1 MHKIKMLR
9 EDLMAELE
17 GFADRPV
24 NEKNLEFIDKLSH
37 AIKCIDTVCAMES
50 YGEDSRGSYGYSGRS
65 YQGGGNSGRMYR
77 DDYSYGN
84 SGARRGYSNLGRY
97 SRDEAKDR
105 LVNEMEG
112 MMNEV
117 SPEAQHA
124 IQRAI
129 SALNME

>member
-1 MHKIKMLR
+1 MHKIKILR
-9 EDLMAELE
+9 DNLMEELE
-17 GFADRPV
+17 RFADSPI
-24 NEKNLEFIDKLSH
+24 NERELEFVDKLSH
-37 AIKCIDTVCAMES
+37 AIKCIDTVCAMEG
-50 YGEDSRGSYGYSGRS
+50 YDSYSGRT
-65 YQGGGNSGRMYR
+65 YRDNYSGRMYR
-77 DDYSYGN
+77 DNYSYGN
-84 SGARRGYSNLGRY
+84 MGSRRGYSNLGRY

-105 LVNEMEG
+105 LVSEMEG

>member
-1 MHKIKMLR
+1 MHKIKILR
-9 EDLMAELE
+9 DNLMEELE
-17 GFADRPV
+17 SFADRPI
-24 NEKNLEFIDKLSH
+24 NERELEFVDKLSH
-37 AIKCIDTVCAMES
+37 AIKCIDTVCAMEG
-50 YGEDSRGSYGYSGRS
+50 YDGYSGRT
-65 YQGGGNSGRMYR
+65 YRDNYSGRMYR
-77 DDYSYGN
+77 DNYSYGN
-84 SGARRGYSNLGRY
+84 MGSRRGYSNLGRY
-97 SRDEAKDR
+97 SRDEAKDK

>member
-9 EDLMAELE
+9 EDLMSELE

-24 NEKNLEFIDKLSH
+24 DERNLEYIDKLSH
-37 AIKCIDTVCAMES
+37 AIKCIDTVCAME
-50 YGEDSRGSYGYSGRS
+50 GYEGISGRS
-65 YQGGGNSGRMYR
+65 YRDGMSGRRYR

-84 SGARRGYSNLGRY
+84 FYGNTSNRRGSSNFGRY

-105 LVNEMEG
+105 LVGEMEG

-117 SPEAQHA
+117 SPEAQQA
-124 IQRAI
+124 IKRAI

>member
-1 MHKIKMLR
+1 MHKIKILR
-9 EDLMAELE
+9 DNLMEELE
-17 GFADRPV
+17 SFADRPV
-24 NEKNLEFIDKLSH
+24 NERDLEFVDKLSH
-37 AIKCIDTVCAMES
+37 AIKCIDTVCAMEG
-50 YGEDSRGSYGYSGRS
+50 YDGYSGRT
-65 YQGGGNSGRMYR
+65 YRDNYSGRMYR
-77 DDYSYGN
+77 DNYSYGN
-84 SGARRGYSNLGRY
+84 MGSRRGYSNLGRY

-105 LVNEMEG
+105 LVNEMES

>member
-1 MHKIKMLR
+1 M
-9 EDLMAELE
+9 E
-17 GFADRPV
+17 GYD
-24 NEKNLEFIDKLSH
+24 
-37 AIKCIDTVCAMES
+37 
-50 YGEDSRGSYGYSGRS
+50 GYSGRT
-65 YQGGGNSGRMYR
+65 YRDNYSGRMYR
-77 DDYSYGN
+77 DNYSYGN
-84 SGARRGYSNLGRY
+84 IGSRRGYSNLGRY

-105 LVNEMEG
+105 LVNEMES

>member
-1 MHKIKMLR
+1 MHKIKILR
-9 EDLMAELE
+9 DNLMDELE
-17 GFADRPV
+17 SFADRPI
-24 NEKNLEFIDKLSH
+24 NERDLEFVDKLSH
-37 AIKCIDTVCAMES
+37 AIKCIDTVCAMEG
-50 YGEDSRGSYGYSGRS
+50 YDGYSGRT
-65 YQGGGNSGRMYR
+65 YRDNYSGRMYR
-77 DDYSYGN
+77 DNYSYGN
-84 SGARRGYSNLGRY
+84 IGSRRGYSNLGRY

-105 LVNEMEG
+105 LVNEMES

>member
-1 MHKIKMLR
+1 MHKIKILR
-9 EDLMAELE
+9 DNLMEELE

-24 NEKNLEFIDKLSH
+24 NERDLEFVDKLSH
-37 AIKCIDTVCAMES
+37 AIKCIDTVCAMEG
-50 YGEDSRGSYGYSGRS
+50 YDGYSGRT
-65 YQGGGNSGRMYR
+65 YRDNYSGRMYR
-77 DDYSYGN
+77 DNYSYGN
-84 SGARRGYSNLGRY
+84 GNMGSRRGYSNLGRY

-105 LVNEMEG
+105 LVSEMEG

>member
-1 MHKIKMLR
+1 MSHKLR
-9 EDLMAELE
+9 NLRDNLMEELE
-17 GFADRPV
+17 TFADRPV
-24 NEKNLEFIDKLSH
+24 NERDLEFVDKLSH

-50 YGEDSRGSYGYSGRS
+50 YDGYSGRT
-65 YQGGGNSGRMYR
+65 YRDNYSGRMYR
-77 DDYSYGN
+77 DNYSYGN
-84 SGARRGYSNLGRY
+84 MGSRRGYGNLGRY

>member
-1 MHKIKMLR
+1 MHKIKILR
-9 EDLMAELE
+9 DNLMEELE
-17 GFADRPV
+17 TFADRPV
-24 NEKNLEFIDKLSH
+24 NERDLEFVDKLSH
-37 AIKCIDTVCAMES
+37 AIKCIDTVCAMEG
-50 YGEDSRGSYGYSGRS
+50 YDGYSGRT
-65 YQGGGNSGRMYR
+65 YRDNYSGRMYR
-77 DDYSYGN
+77 DNYSYGN
-84 SGARRGYSNLGRY
+84 MGSRIGYSNLGRY

>member
-1 MHKIKMLR
+1 MSHKLR
-9 EDLMAELE
+9 NLRDNLMEELE
-17 GFADRPV
+17 SFADRPI
-24 NEKNLEFIDKLSH
+24 NERDLDFVDKLSH
-37 AIKCIDTVCAMES
+37 SLKCIDTVCAMEN
-50 YGEDSRGSYGYSGRS
+50 YDGYSGRK
-65 YQGGGNSGRMYR
+65 YRDNYSGRMYR
-77 DDYSYGN
+77 DNYSYGN
-84 SGARRGYSNLGRY
+84 GNMDSRRGYGNLGRY

>member
-1 MHKIKMLR
+1 MHKIKILR
-9 EDLMAELE
+9 DNLMEELE
-17 GFADRPV
+17 SFADRPV
-24 NEKNLEFIDKLSH
+24 NERDLEFVDKLSH
-37 AIKCIDTVCAMES
+37 AIKCIDTVCAME
-50 YGEDSRGSYGYSGRS
+50 GYDGRT
-65 YQGGGNSGRMYR
+65 YRDNYSGRMYR
-77 DDYSYGN
+77 DNYSYGN
-84 SGARRGYSNLGRY
+84 GNMGSRRGYSNLGRY

-105 LVNEMEG
+105 LVSEMEG

>member
-1 MHKIKMLR
+1 MSHKLKKLR
-9 EDLMAELE
+9 ENLMEELE
-17 GFADRPV
+17 TFADRPV
-24 NEKNLEFIDKLSH
+24 NERDLEFVDKLSH
-37 AIKCIDTVCAMES
+37 SLKCIDTVCAMED
-50 YGEDSRGSYGYSGRS
+50 YDGYSGRT
-65 YQGGGNSGRMYR
+65 YRDNYSGRMYR
-77 DDYSYGN
+77 DNYSYGN
-84 SGARRGYSNLGRY
+84 MGSRRGYSNLGRY

-105 LVNEMEG
+105 LVSEMEG

>member
-1 MHKIKMLR
+1 MSHKLR
-9 EDLMAELE
+9 NLRDNLMEELE
-17 GFADRPV
+17 TFADRPV
-24 NEKNLEFIDKLSH
+24 NERDLEFVDKLSH
-37 AIKCIDTVCAMES
+37 AIKCIDTVCAMEG
-50 YGEDSRGSYGYSGRS
+50 YDGYSDRK
-65 YQGGGNSGRMYR
+65 YRDNYSGRMYR
-77 DDYSYGN
+77 DGYSYGN
-84 SGARRGYSNLGRY
+84 MGSRRGYGNLGRY

>member
-1 MHKIKMLR
+1 MHKLKKLR
-9 EDLMAELE
+9 DNIMEELE
-17 GFADRPV
+17 SFADRPID
-24 NEKNLEFIDKLSH
+24 ERDLEFVDKLSH
-37 AIKCIDTVCAMES
+37 SLKCIDTVCAMAG
-50 YGEDSRGSYGYSGRS
+50 YDNYDGYSGRT
-65 YQGGGNSGRMYR
+65 YRDNYSGRMYR
-77 DDYSYGN
+77 DNYSYGN
-84 SGARRGYSNLGRY
+84 GNMGSRRGYGNLGRY

-105 LVNEMEG
+105 LVGEMEN

>member
-1 MHKIKMLR
+1 MSHKLKKLR
-9 EDLMAELE
+9 ENLMEELE
-17 GFADRPV
+17 TFADRPV
-24 NEKNLEFIDKLSH
+24 NERDLEFVDKLSH
-37 AIKCIDTVCAMES
+37 SLKCIDTICAMEG
-50 YGEDSRGSYGYSGRS
+50 YDGYSDRT
-65 YQGGGNSGRMYR
+65 YRDNYSGRMYH
-77 DDYSYGN
+77 DNYSYGN
-84 SGARRGYSNLGRY
+84 MGSRRGYSNLGRY

-105 LVNEMEG
+105 LVSEMEG

>member
-1 MHKIKMLR
+1 M
-9 EDLMAELE
+9 
-17 GFADRPV
+17 FAPYNPNPRGINTGDCVIR
-24 NEKNLEFIDKLSH
+24 
-37 AIKCIDTVCAMES
+37 AICRAME
-50 YGEDSRGSYGYSGRS
+50 GYDGRT
-65 YQGGGNSGRMYR
+65 YRDNYSGRMYR
-77 DDYSYGN
+77 DNYSYGN
-84 SGARRGYSNLGRY
+84 GNMGSRRGYSNLGRY

-105 LVNEMEG
+105 LVSEMEG